1 MEQLCAPPHR
11 VGAFGDP
18 RLLNRAMHALFALIE
33 LLARAS
39 LVGPATKASQ
49 SAVKVASCAHFP
61 L

>member
-18 RLLNRAMHALFALIE
+18 RLLNCAMYALFALLE
-33 LLARAS
+33 WPARAS
-39 LVGPATKASQ
+39 LVGPATEASQ
-49 SAVKVASCAHFP
+49 PTAKVASDAPFP